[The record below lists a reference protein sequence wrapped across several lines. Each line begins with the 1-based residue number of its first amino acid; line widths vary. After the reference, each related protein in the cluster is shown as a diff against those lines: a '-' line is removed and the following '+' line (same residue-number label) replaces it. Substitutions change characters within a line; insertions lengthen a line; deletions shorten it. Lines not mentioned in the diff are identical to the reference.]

1 MEDILENATP
11 APDPVP
17 EPAPEGKKG
26 KHGREHD
33 FSKPMRMKES
43 PARVTFLVLNTAFLI
58 LFALVCL
65 LPFFNLLATSL
76 SSDEAVNAG
85 QVGVIPVGFTANA
98 YKVLVT
104 KVAFFRAF
112 GYSILRVLLGTLISV
127 GVITLG
133 AYPLSKSGS
142 AFRGRTFYTVL
153 FTITM
158 FFSGGLV
165 PTYIVI
171 SKLGLMNN
179 ILALILP
186 TAMNAWNMVLLIN
199 FFRQVPKELEEAAKM
214 EGAGHYRIL
223 FEIVL
228 PVSLPALAT
237 VILFTAVQHWNNWF
251 DGVIYM
257 QPAKFP
263 LQSYIYNMINEANIL
278 RQQLVANPGDEN
290 LLAQIPTKTLES
302 AQIFIAILPIIP
314 LYPFAQKFFIKGLVL
329 GSVKE

>member
-1 MEDILENATP
+1 MENAT
-11 APDPVP
+11 V
-17 EPAPEGKKG
+17 KN
-26 KHGREHD
+26 R
-33 FSKPMRMKES
+33 PMRMKIS
-43 PARVTFLVLNTAFLI
+43 GPRRAFLILNTTFLI
-58 LFALVCL
+58 LFALLCL
-65 LPFFNLLATSL
+65 APFLNLLATSL

-85 QVGVIPVGFTANA
+85 KVGLIPVGFTANA

-104 KVAFFRAF
+104 KIAFFRAF
-112 GYSILRVLLGTLISV
+112 GMSVLRVVLGTAVSV

-133 AYPLSKSGS
+133 AYPLSKGND
-142 AFRGRTFYTVL
+142 AFRGRMFYTVL
-153 FTITM
+153 FIITM

-171 SKLGLMNN
+171 TKLGLSDN

-199 FFRQVPKELEEAAKM
+199 FFRQIPKDLTEAATLD
-214 EGAGHYRIL
+214 GAGHYRIL
-223 FEIVL
+223 FQIVL

-237 VILFTAVQHWNNWF
+237 VILFTGVQHWNNWF
-251 DGVIYM
+251 DGLIYM
-257 QPAKFP
+257 SPDNFP
-263 LQSYIYNMINEANIL
+263 LQTYIYNMINEANIL
-278 RQQLVANPGDEN
+278 RQQLVTNPGDAA

-302 AQIFIAILPIIP
+302 AQIFIAILPVIP

>member
-1 MEDILENATP
+1 MEHT
-11 APDPVP
+11 
-17 EPAPEGKKG
+17 KTKQ
-26 KHGREHD
+26 R
-33 FSKPMRMKES
+33 PMRMKIS
-43 PARVTFLVLNTAFLI
+43 AGRRAFLI
-58 LFALVCL
+58 INTTFLCLFALLCL
-65 LPFFNLLATSL
+65 APFINLLATSL
-76 SSDEAVNAG
+76 SSDDAVNAG
-85 QVGVIPVGFTANA
+85 QVGLIPVGVTVNA

-104 KVAFFRAF
+104 KLAFFRAF
-112 GYSILRVLLGTLISV
+112 GYSVLRVVLGTVISV

-133 AYPLSKSGS
+133 AYPLSKSS
-142 AFRGRTFYTVL
+142 DAFRGRTFYTVL

-171 SKLGLMNN
+171 SKLGLMDN
-179 ILALILP
+179 ILALVLP

-223 FEIVL
+223 FQIVL

-251 DGVIYM
+251 DGIIYM
-257 QPAKFP
+257 QPEHFP
-263 LQSYIYNMINEANIL
+263 LQSYIYNMINEANLL
-278 RQQLVANPGDEN
+278 RQQLVNNPGDEA
-290 LLAQIPTKTLES
+290 LLSQIPTKTLES

>member
-1 MEDILENATP
+1 MRDANKENDRP
-11 APDPVP
+11 A
-17 EPAPEGKKG
+17 EPSEQAAPSERKIAKG
-26 KHGREHD
+26 
-33 FSKPMRMKES
+33 PMRMKIP
-43 PARVTFLVLNTAFLI
+43 PARRAFLI
-58 LFALVCL
+58 INTTLLCLVALVCL
-65 LPFFNLLATSL
+65 LPFLNLLAVSL
-76 SSDEAVNAG
+76 SSNEAVDAG
-85 QVGVIPVGFTANA
+85 EVGFIPIGFTLDA

-104 KVAFFRAF
+104 KIEFFRAF
-112 GYSILRVLLGTLISV
+112 GYSVLRVVLGTVISIA
-127 GVITLG
+127 VITLG
-133 AYPLSKSGS
+133 AYPLSRSS
-142 AFRGRTFYTVL
+142 RSFRGRSFYVVF

-171 SKLGLMNN
+171 TSLGLKNN

-223 FEIVL
+223 LQIIL

-251 DGVIYM
+251 DGAIYM
-257 QPAKFP
+257 LPDKFP
-263 LQSYIYNMINEANIL
+263 LQTYIYIMVRDANEL
-278 RQQLVANPGDEN
+278 RQKLVSNPGDEA
-290 LLAQIPTKTLES
+290 LLSQIPAKTLES
-302 AQIFIAILPIIP
+302 AQIFIAILPVIP
-314 LYPFAQKFFIKGLVL
+314 LYPFAQKYFVKGLVL

>member
-1 MEDILENATP
+1 MENVNE
-11 APDPVP
+11 
-17 EPAPEGKKG
+17 KK
-26 KHGREHD
+26 R
-33 FSKPMRMKES
+33 PMRMKIS
-43 PARVTFLVLNTAFLI
+43 GPRRAFLI
-58 LFALVCL
+58 INTTLLVLFALLCL
-65 LPFFNLLATSL
+65 APFLNLLATSL

-85 QVGVIPVGFTANA
+85 KVGLLPVGFTMNA

-104 KVAFFRAF
+104 KIAFFRAF
-112 GYSILRVLLGTLISV
+112 GMSALRVVLGTVVSV

-133 AYPLSKSGS
+133 AYPLSKGND
-142 AFRGRTFYTVL
+142 AFRGRMFYTVL
-153 FTITM
+153 FIITM

-171 SKLGLMNN
+171 TKLGLSDN

-199 FFRQVPKELEEAAKM
+199 FFRQIPKDLTEAATLD
-214 EGAGHYRIL
+214 GAGHYRIL
-223 FEIVL
+223 FQIVL

-237 VILFTAVQHWNNWF
+237 VILFTGVQHWNNWF
-251 DGVIYM
+251 DGLIYM
-257 QPAKFP
+257 SPDNFP
-263 LQSYIYNMINEANIL
+263 LQTYIYNMINEANIL
-278 RQQLVANPGDEN
+278 RQQLVANPGDAA

-302 AQIFIAILPIIP
+302 AQIFIAILPVIP